1 MSAKHRKLKHFMHL
15 FRSWQRSDT
24 LIDMTKMWGHF
35 YLKEEIYICTK
46 LTLFAG
52 FYLKIAGNCKK
63 RKLTALPFG
72 APELT
77 LVLFFLCNIFLFLY
91 ATVCA
96 PSFVLIIFRLY
107 IRYYCLFFLKKIA
120 LHFPSWF
127 HLEHSWLYHS
137 FSKYVKQIL
146 KIIHV
151 YMVGVRIEGKAYGK
165 RHKYLFYKI
174 VLSLQSVN
182 TSQLLK
188 LNLPLVH
195 LLLCITYRHVHV

>member
-1 MSAKHRKLKHFMHL
+1 MWKCNESVQICARNVKGSCKHWEAKRYSLWNIQLGHFFMSAKHRKLKHFMHL

-107 IRYYCLFFLKKIA
+107 IRYYCLFFLKK
-120 LHFPSWF
+120 
-127 HLEHSWLYHS
+127 
-137 FSKYVKQIL
+137 
-146 KIIHV
+146 
-151 YMVGVRIEGKAYGK
+151 
-165 RHKYLFYKI
+165 
-174 VLSLQSVN
+174 
-182 TSQLLK
+182 
-188 LNLPLVH
+188 
-195 LLLCITYRHVHV
+195 